1 MFIFS
6 CIILAYFICMGR
18 IYIPRCCKKITES
31 LKYGVVH
38 NWKERYNNYV
48 NRYELSKSGLKQIK
62 KQLLKSIDTTEQ
74 TWFSMS
80 ESILTMNIED
90 FNANTIS
97 DLLMNYKNV
106 REWGSSNLG
115 DVLYILKTT
124 PLKTTRA
131 YTRNLR
137 CYHILLDEFIYYLYK
152 NLNTDEIKSRFGNDY
167 IFLKMLIFYYGISE
181 GESNYE
187 RQSNLNISESESE
200 SESDVS
206 EELS

>member
-18 IYIPRCCKKITES
+18 IYIPRFCKKITED

-48 NRYELSKSGLKQIK
+48 NRFELSKRGLKQIK
-62 KQLLKSIDTTEQ
+62 NQLLKSIDINEQ
-74 TWFSMS
+74 NWFSMS

-115 DVLYILKTT
+115 DVLHILKTT
-124 PLKTTRA
+124 PLKATRA
-131 YTRNLR
+131 YMRNIR

-152 NLNTDEIKSRFGNDY
+152 NLDTDEIKSRFGNDY
-167 IFLKMLIFYYGISE
+167 ICLKILIFYYGISE
-181 GESNYE
+181 GEHNYE
-187 RQSNLNISESESE
+187 RQQNLNISDSEE
-200 SESDVS
+200 ESDS
-206 EELS
+206 SDKLS